1 MHMAMF
7 LLPKFEIH
15 SLEKKMPWTLLTLSL
30 SSADWPLARCP
41 WPMATAPWAINPEPW
56 ALGSSQGPRAL
67 CSTDQDDA
75 IMSKSHNLMDIHW
88 ISAGV
93 KVMMNIWACFC
104 NPNPGL
110 HYLNPR
116 PGIDPWAL
124 VMVHDSWSLPQ
135 IMQSYKN
142 RMNSVYNHVFSMKNH
157 WMNGNL

>member
-15 SLEKKMPWTLLTLSL
+15 SLKKKMPWTLLTLSL

-41 WPMATAPWAINPEPW
+41 WPMATDPWAINPGPW

-88 ISAGV
+88 ISAGA
-93 KVMMNIWACFC
+93 KVIMNIWACFC
-104 NPNPGL
+104 NANPGL
-110 HYLNPR
+110 HHLNPG

-135 IMQSYKN
+135 IMQSLKK
-142 RMNSVYNHVFSMKNH
+142 RMNSWYNHVFST
-157 WMNGNL
+157 